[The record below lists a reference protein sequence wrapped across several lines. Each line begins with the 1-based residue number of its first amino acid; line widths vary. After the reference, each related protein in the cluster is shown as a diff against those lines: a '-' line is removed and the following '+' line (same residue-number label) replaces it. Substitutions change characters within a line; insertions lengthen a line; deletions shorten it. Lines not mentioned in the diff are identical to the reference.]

1 MTTNYDKIAFS
12 YDFIR
17 KMILGNTIVDAQV
30 CLLKFIPANSRILI
44 VGGGTGWILNEIAK
58 IHSAGLI
65 IDYVESSAKMITL
78 STKVD
83 HGSNVINFI
92 QLPVESYTATDKY
105 DIILTPFLFD
115 NFKMEKISQVFTKL
129 DSYLKKEGGWL
140 YADFVYNENDGRLW
154 QRLLLKMMYIFFRI
168 TCNIETQELISME
181 KFFDPLYCKI
191 FEESH
196 YHDFIKSIAYKK
208 SK

>member
-92 QLPVESYTATDKY
+92 QLPVENYAATDKY

-129 DSYLKKEGGWL
+129 DSYLKKEGAWL
-140 YADFVYNENDGRLW
+140 YADFVYNENDSRLW

-181 KFFDPLYCKI
+181 KFFDPLYVKI
-191 FEESH
+191 YEASS
-196 YHDFIKSIAYKK
+196 YHDFIKSIVYKK
-208 SK
+208 R